1 MIIELT
7 EDVSVRVPEE
17 RLPLGHKHSV
27 FHTFP
32 KGSKVNYSSEN
43 RGTTHRVHRFSG
55 NAGKYGIITY
65 MCVTEINDKPE
76 WI

>member
-27 FHTFP
+27 FYTFR

-43 RGTTHRVHRFSG
+43 RGTAHRVHRFSG
-55 NAGKYGIITY
+55 HSGKYSIITY
-65 MCVTEINDKPE
+65 TCVTELRDPPT
-76 WI
+76 WL